1 MNIFVSGATGYIGI
15 RLVKKLAGEGRIVHA
30 LYRSEQKAG
39 LIRDISGVKLFKGDI
54 LDKPSLK
61 KAMEGCR
68 TAYHTAAFAGVW
80 SKDPG
85 KIFQLNVDG
94 ALNVVKTARDCGLQ
108 RVVVTS
114 TAGILGPSD
123 KEPVHESSPP
133 PENFFTPY
141 EKSKYRM
148 EQELLAIGPGFPE
161 IVIVNPT
168 RVFGPGLMSESNSL
182 TKMIA
187 SYMEGRWRFMPG
199 DGNSYGNYVFV
210 EDVAAGHM
218 LAMEKGK
225 AGERY
230 VLGGENLSYR
240 QLFSYIREV
249 SGINRKLWKV
259 PYPVMLGTA
268 GLMKL
273 FSRLTGRPPMIV
285 PGLIR
290 KYNHNWIVS
299 SGKAVREL
307 GYEPLDVKS
316 GIRRTVDWLNSRQ

>member
-187 SYMEGRWRFMPG
+187 RYMEGRWRFMPG
-199 DGNSYGNYVFV
+199 DGKSSGNYVFV